1 MLRNFH
7 ATSCFPLGSPEFY
20 LELRLAPKST
30 GAEGGVRGM
39 NRSCRAQAPA
49 GKCREA
55 DGRKERFGMVFR
67 KKRTGQARCPGVT
80 HSTGI
85 PAQAWPHGSGHARLG
100 AKPSAEALA

>member
-7 ATSCFPLGSPEFY
+7 ATSCSPLGSPGFY
-20 LELRLAPKST
+20 PELRLAPKST

-55 DGRKERFGMVFR
+55 DGRKEGLAWSSERR
-67 KKRTGQARCPGVT
+67 GQARPGALESHT
-80 HSTGI
+80 ALESLPRPGPT
-85 PAQAWPHGSGHARLG
+85 ALG
-100 AKPSAEALA
+100 MQGWV